1 MSLQTTMQEVEE
13 AFAASSPYLHSLI
26 PVFHSELITGL
37 CVSDTQMLRALPT
50 FVTRLPTGRESGCF
64 LTIDLGG
71 TNVRVGHVRLE
82 GCGRW
87 TLEVERAEIPEE
99 LKTGECRIFEH
110 LADKVFEHLRKH
122 QLHSLPQAVQPCS
135 GAENGR
141 QQGLGREKAEEEL
154 SLGFTFSYP
163 VKQLSINH
171 GILLQWNKA
180 IDCPDVLGKDVVRLL
195 QDALDARGL
204 SFVRVRALIN
214 DTVGTFVA
222 HAYADPRTRLAIVL
236 GTGTNAC
243 YLEPTMGIVKLARRA
258 SMVERLTSSLE
269 RARQYDSEAE
279 GMLINV
285 EWGAFGDRREV
296 REMDGE
302 RVRASP
308 GLRTPLHLQ
317 WTRWDDEL
325 DAESANPGQQH
336 FEKMVAGMYLGE
348 LATRVYRSLHPD
360 DEALMQFMLDA
371 KDCSDIEA
379 GQRPAAIKA
388 KYMDDLQ
395 SICRLVSNRSIA
407 LVSALT
413 LAILTHIRRSSPFV
427 VAIDG
432 ALYQH
437 YHEYAGRMQDKVNH
451 LAAECDFDADIQLV
465 EAADQSSVGA
475 AAGIAALFG

>member
-1 MSLQTTMQEVEE
+1 MQEVEE
-13 AFAASSPYLHSLI
+13 TFATSSSYLHSLI
-26 PVFHSELITGL
+26 SAFQSELVLGL
-37 CVSDTQMLRALPT
+37 RVSDTQMLRALPT
-50 FVTRLPTGRESGCF
+50 FLTRLPTGRESGCF

-71 TNVRVGHVRLE
+71 TNLRVGHVKLK

-87 TLEVERAEIPEE
+87 ALEVEKEEIPEE
-99 LKTGECRIFEH
+99 LKQGQCRMFDY
-110 LADKVFEHLRKH
+110 LADKVSEHLRKH
-122 QLHSLPQAVQPCS
+122 RLHSLPQTAQPCPVV
-135 GAENGR
+135 EKR
-141 QQGLGREKAEEEL
+141 QQKGLGKEEEL

-195 QDALDARGL
+195 QDALNAKGL

-243 YLEPTMGIVKLARRA
+243 YLEPIMGIAKLTKRM
-258 SMVERLTSSLE
+258 STVERLASSLQ
-269 RARQYDSEAE
+269 RARPYDDEAE
-279 GMLINV
+279 GMLVNV

-296 REMDGE
+296 RGMGVE

-308 GLRTPLHLQ
+308 ELRMPLYLR

-336 FEKMVAGMYLGE
+336 FEKMVSGMYLSE
-348 LATRVYRSLHPD
+348 LVTRIYRSLHPD
-360 DEALMQFMLDA
+360 DEGLASCSLST

-379 GQRPAAIKA
+379 GKSSSTITA
-388 KYMDDLQ
+388 KYMDDLRR
-395 SICRLVSNRSIA
+395 ICQLTSNRSVS
-407 LVSALT
+407 LVSALS
-413 LAILTHIRRSSPFV
+413 LAILTHIRCSSPFV

-432 ALYQH
+432 TLYQR
-437 YHEYAGRMQDKVNH
+437 YHEYAKRMQDKVNH